1 MRMHTVENHARLS
14 AGPAAGASP
23 RVAPRDEDPERG
35 YRVLL
40 VEDNKAD
47 ALIVEDYLRA
57 ECGSSIACACVETIA
72 AARTALEREAF
83 DAILLDLNLP
93 DAQGIDS
100 VVTVIQIAPAIP
112 VIVLT
117 ATRDN
122 EVGYRAVGLGAE
134 DFVNKQTID
143 SAALLRTIRHAI
155 ERHHLRVALERNLR
169 EMEAAHGR
177 SLSLVD
183 GNADAIVVIDRKGAF
198 RFVNPAAER
207 MLNRPAEALR
217 GHVLGVSV
225 DAALPSE
232 LKFLGP
238 GGETRVA
245 EIHAMDSIWEGEH
258 SYIATLRD
266 VTERKESERLLRVA
280 KQAAEEANAMK
291 SEFLANMSHELRTP
305 LNAIIG
311 FTQLMLMEPMG
322 PMGPVGNAKYR
333 EYLEIINRGG
343 EHLLSLIDDLLDL
356 SKAES
361 GTLTL
366 SESDFALTDVI
377 VAAVQLV
384 RAPADTGKVAV
395 EIEEGLP
402 RALVRAD
409 PRLLKQVLINLLDNG
424 VKFTPEGGK
433 VSVFALP
440 LPDGGLRI
448 GVRDTGIGL
457 SEKQIPKAFA
467 SFMQLERAYVRNSN
481 QGAGLGLALC
491 KRIMESHGG
500 AIAMTSRVGVGTVVH
515 CDLPPRRILSLR
527 AGGG

>member
-1 MRMHTVENHARLS
+1 MRMDTVENHARLS
-14 AGPAAGASP
+14 AGTAAGASP
-23 RVAPRDEDPERG
+23 RTTPRGEDPERG

-40 VEDNKAD
+40 VEDSKAD

-57 ECGSSIACACVETIA
+57 ECGSRVACACVETMA

-100 VVTVIQIAPAIP
+100 VVTVIQIAPATP

-122 EVGYRAVGLGAE
+122 EIGYRAVGLGAE

-183 GNADAIVVIDRKGAF
+183 GNADAIVVIDWKGVF

-207 MLNRPAEALR
+207 MLNRSAEALR

-225 DAALPSE
+225 DDALPSE

-238 GGETRVA
+238 DGETRVA
-245 EIHAMDSIWEGEH
+245 EIRAMDSVWEGEH

-311 FTQLMLMEPMG
+311 FTQLMLLE

-356 SKAES
+356 SRAET

-366 SESDFALTDVI
+366 AESDFALADVI

-395 EIEEGLP
+395 AIEEGLP

-424 VKFTPEGGK
+424 IKFTPEGGK

-440 LPDGGLRI
+440 LPDGGPRI

-457 SEKQIPKAFA
+457 PEEKIPRAFA
-467 SFMQLERAYVRNSN
+467 SFMRLDKAYVRGSN
-481 QGAGLGLALC
+481 QGSGLGLALC

-500 AIAMTSRVGVGTVVH
+500 AIAMTSQVGVGTSVH
-515 CDLPPRRILSLR
+515 CDLPSRRVIALR
-527 AGGG
+527 ADGR